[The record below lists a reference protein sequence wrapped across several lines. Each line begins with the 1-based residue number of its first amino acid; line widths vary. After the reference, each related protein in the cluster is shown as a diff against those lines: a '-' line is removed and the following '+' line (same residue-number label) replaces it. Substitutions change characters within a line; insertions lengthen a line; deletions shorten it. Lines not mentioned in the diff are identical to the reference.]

1 MWGLNLSVLPLA
13 VATGNAFIVAILLFF
28 PFPFLLVVPM
38 AVVSTSCDDL
48 LDELN
53 VLSAPKELHPR
64 PYASHLLQ
72 SQRDAMTHAD
82 YYKIESLLNYLK
94 GLNNRQGEDRLRL
107 SRANPLTKWQA
118 WGL

>member
-1 MWGLNLSVLPLA
+1 MIAIIPFFACPL
-13 VATGNAFIVAILLFF
+13 VM
-28 PFPFLLVVPM
+28 VVPL
-38 AVVSTSCDDL
+38 AVVSTSCDEL

-53 VLSAPKELHPR
+53 ELSAPKELHPR

-118 WGL
+118 WVL

>member
-1 MWGLNLSVLPLA
+1 M
-13 VATGNAFIVAILLFF
+13 
-28 PFPFLLVVPM
+28 VVPL
-38 AVVSTSCDDL
+38 AVVSTSCDEL

-53 VLSAPKELHPR
+53 ELSAPKELHPR

-94 GLNNRQGEDRLRL
+94 GLNNRQGRMISIHEPWLR
-107 SRANPLTKWQA
+107 PLTICLSQA